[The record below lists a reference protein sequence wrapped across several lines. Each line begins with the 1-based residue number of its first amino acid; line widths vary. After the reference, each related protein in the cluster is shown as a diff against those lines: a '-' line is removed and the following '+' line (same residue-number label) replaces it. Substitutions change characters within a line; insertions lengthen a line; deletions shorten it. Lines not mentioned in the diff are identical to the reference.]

1 MDLISFSS
9 ILLLIAGIA
18 IGYFWAKSKVGPDNT
33 ALLQLQ
39 FAEEKSKIQQET
51 AERYATAL
59 AQKEA
64 ALAQLEAFKT
74 QLAESKQEQLQLE
87 AKMKEWFKNISAEEL
102 NKQSESSS
110 KRQHEELEKLLH
122 PFKERLKEFETKV
135 DQNRENAVKSHSQLL
150 MQIEG
155 LSKLNQQIS
164 EKAESLTKAL
174 TVETKSQGNWG
185 ELILDSILQMSGL
198 EKDAQY
204 RTQVVTQNSD
214 GTTIKPDVV
223 VYLPEN
229 KHIIVDSKV
238 SLTAY
243 SHFVEHSEQPESA
256 ASYLK
261 AHVESI
267 KTHIKQLS
275 DKNYWSGTGLESPE
289 FVLMF
294 MPVEAAFVLA
304 IKEDKNLFQLAWEKK
319 IILVGPSTLL
329 ATLRT
334 IEGVWKYEKLNQNA
348 LQIADRAGKLYDKV
362 KGFVDDMNS
371 IRKHIDKSQEAF
383 DSAMNKLSTGR
394 GNVVSQIEKMKQLGA
409 KGNSQNL
416 ADDLVQLAL
425 ESDDSED

>member
-9 ILLLIAGIA
+9 ILLLLAGIA

-33 ALLQLQ
+33 AALQLQ

-74 QLAESKQEQLQLE
+74 QLSESKQEQLQLE
-87 AKMKEWFKNISAEEL
+87 AKMKEWFKSISAEEL
-102 NKQSESSS
+102 NKQSESSN
-110 KRQHEELEKLLH
+110 KRQHEELEKLLL
-122 PFKERLKEFETKV
+122 PFKERLKDFETKV

-243 SHFVEHSEQPESA
+243 SQFVEHSEQPESA

-261 AHVESI
+261 AHVDSI

-294 MPVEAAFVLA
+294 MPVDAAFVLA

-362 KGFVDDMNS
+362 KGFVDDMHS
-371 IRKHIDKSQEAF
+371 IRKHIEKSQEAY

-409 KGNSQNL
+409 KGNSQSL
-416 ADDLVQLAL
+416 PDDLVQLAL

>member
-9 ILLLIAGIA
+9 ILLLLSGIA
-18 IGYFWAKSKVGPDNT
+18 IGYFWAKSKIGPDNT
-33 ALLQLQ
+33 ATLQLQ
-39 FAEEKSKIQQET
+39 FAEEKSKIQQEM

-64 ALAQLEAFKT
+64 ALAQLEAFKS
-74 QLAESKQEQLQLE
+74 QLAESKQEQIQLE
-87 AKMKEWFKNISAEEL
+87 AKMKEWFKSISAEEL
-102 NKQSESSS
+102 NKQSETSS
-110 KRQHEELEKLLH
+110 KRQHEELEKLLL
-122 PFKERLKEFETKV
+122 PFKERLRDFESKV
-135 DQNRENAVKSHSQLL
+135 DQNRENAIKSHSQLL
-150 MQIEG
+150 HQIEG

-174 TVETKSQGNWG
+174 TIETKSQGNWG

-204 RTQVVTQNSD
+204 KTQFVTQNSD
-214 GTTIKPDVV
+214 GVTIKPDVV

-243 SHFVEHSEQPESA
+243 SQFVEHSEQPEMA

-261 AHVESI
+261 AHVDSI

-409 KGNSQNL
+409 KGNSQSL
-416 ADDLVQLAL
+416 PDDLVQLAL

>member
-1 MDLISFSS
+1 M
-9 ILLLIAGIA
+9 LIAGIA

-33 ALLQLQ
+33 GALQLQ

-110 KRQHEELEKLLH
+110 KRQHEELEKLLL
-122 PFKERLKEFETKV
+122 PFKERLKDFETKV

-214 GTTIKPDVV
+214 GNTIKPDVV

-243 SHFVEHSEQPESA
+243 SQFVEHSEQPESA

-261 AHVESI
+261 AHVDSI

-371 IRKHIDKSQEAF
+371 IRRHIDKSQEAF

-409 KGNSQNL
+409 KGQSQNL

-425 ESDDSED
+425 ESDDSDD

>member
-9 ILLLIAGIA
+9 ILLLLAGIA
-18 IGYFWAKSKVGPDNT
+18 IGYFWAKSKVGLDNT
-33 ALLQLQ
+33 ASLQLQ

>member
-9 ILLLIAGIA
+9 ILLLLAGIA

-33 ALLQLQ
+33 TALQLQ

-51 AERYATAL
+51 AERYAAAL

-64 ALAQLEAFKT
+64 AMAQLEAFKT

-87 AKMKEWFKNISAEEL
+87 AKMKEWFKSISAEQL

-110 KRQHEELEKLLH
+110 KRQHEELEKLLL
-122 PFKERLKEFETKV
+122 PFKERLKDFETKV

-185 ELILDSILQMSGL
+185 ELILDSILHMSGL

-214 GTTIKPDVV
+214 GITIKPDVV

-243 SHFVEHSEQPESA
+243 SQFVEHSTQPETA

-261 AHVESI
+261 AHVDSI

>member
-33 ALLQLQ
+33 ASLQLQ

>member
-9 ILLLIAGIA
+9 ILLLLSGIA
-18 IGYFWAKSKVGPDNT
+18 IGYFWAKSKIGPDNT
-33 ALLQLQ
+33 ATLQLQ
-39 FAEEKSKIQQET
+39 FAEEKSKIQQEM
-51 AERYATAL
+51 AERYAAAL

-64 ALAQLEAFKT
+64 ALAQLEAFKS
-74 QLAESKQEQLQLE
+74 QLAESKQEQVQLE
-87 AKMKEWFKNISAEEL
+87 AKMKEWFKSISAEEL
-102 NKQSESSS
+102 NKQSETSS
-110 KRQHEELEKLLH
+110 KRQHEELEKLLL
-122 PFKERLKEFETKV
+122 PFKERLRDFESKV
-135 DQNRENAVKSHSQLL
+135 DQNRENAIKSHSQLL
-150 MQIEG
+150 HQIEG

-204 RTQVVTQNSD
+204 KTQFVTQNSD
-214 GTTIKPDVV
+214 GVTIKPDVV

-243 SHFVEHSEQPESA
+243 SQFVEHSEQPEMA

-261 AHVESI
+261 AHVDSI

-409 KGNSQNL
+409 KGNSQSL
-416 ADDLVQLAL
+416 PDDLVQLAL